1 MGGTSWDKRLMRFPP
16 PFSLYFFSGF
26 AGIGVGTRWGRDQS
40 NAHALP
46 PPFFPSF
53 FSRAAQEWV
62 AQLLGA
68 GASRR
73 FRAAGT
79 NFIKIYNVFIFV
91 SRNSWGLMLV
101 AASDLLRR
109 RKIRIRMYILVLIII
124 IIVKVPKLQL

>member
-1 MGGTSWDKRLMRFPP
+1 M
-16 PFSLYFFSGF
+16 
-26 AGIGVGTRWGRDQS
+26 
-40 NAHALP
+40 
-46 PPFFPSF
+46 
-53 FSRAAQEWV
+53 